1 MALKCAYFLT
11 KAARVY
17 SICDIL
23 FSGGESGLKSE
34 VAAEETAAAAVQDQ
48 DEGQQGSQIVDFH
61 SSANRI
67 SPSSSP
73 SKGLYGLF
81 GLLDLGAQAFGQ
93 KTSQILQLI
102 LLILVIDDRVNCS

>member
-1 MALKCAYFLT
+1 MIISNIYPSCFY
-11 KAARVY
+11 
-17 SICDIL
+17 L

-67 SPSSSP
+67 SS
-73 SKGLYGLF
+73 GLNGLN
-81 GLLDLGAQAFGQ
+81 GLGAFGQ
-93 KTSQILQLI
+93 KTSQILQLV
-102 LLILVIDDRVNCS
+102 LLVISMILVIDDRANWS

>member
-1 MALKCAYFLT
+1 MALKCCCFLT
-11 KAARVY
+11 KAVY
-17 SICDIL
+17 ITCDIL

-81 GLLDLGAQAFGQ
+81 GLLDLGAQAFGL

>member
-1 MALKCAYFLT
+1 MNLVLIKIFL
-11 KAARVY
+11 
-17 SICDIL
+17 L

-73 SKGLYGLF
+73 TSMGIYGLF
-81 GLLDLGAQAFGQ
+81 GLLGLGAQAFGQ

-102 LLILVIDDRVNCS
+102 LLILVIDNRVNCS

>member
-73 SKGLYGLF
+73 SKGLFGLF
-81 GLLDLGAQAFGQ
+81 DLGAQAFGQ

-102 LLILVIDDRVNCS
+102 LLILVIDDRVNYS